1 MWRYLHSVR
10 CTIGLWVILAGGLFF
25 LPAAAVAALAAQ
37 WAPTAAVASGDAGWT
52 DFDPE
57 ALTPLPRD
65 PAGGLI
71 VRVSPGPEGWP
82 APPWVLSVVRPP
94 LGEVSLRING
104 QLIDRRDFVPT
115 GNEPLAGSG
124 RHGFLLRD
132 ALPADAQVEL
142 LFGPHRSPLVLSLFR
157 AQTLA
162 DYQRSDAGW
171 TALVATCLALMVA
184 TGVLALAFALA
195 FREPALAQHAAFGLL
210 AALAV
215 GLKSGFLFEPV
226 GALFLAPQLSLWG
239 RGSEV
244 FSALFMSLFTLRFTQ
259 AWAAAP
265 RWSQGVR
272 GLAWTMVVTGI
283 AVTIWR
289 DLSSMKGLLAVH
301 ALLALAL
308 VPATWG
314 TVIWQALRRHS
325 GALVLL
331 AAWSPALLLQA
342 VALLQGFGLA
352 STWTWVYPAGLLAA
366 AFEVC
371 LISGVLAVRASRLAS
386 RHRQALQL
394 IDTDPLTGVLSRRA
408 LLRELTQMLKRRDLR
423 LGLMFVDIDH
433 FKQINDQLGH
443 AGGDAV
449 LRSVAAALRQSLPAS
464 ACVGRLGGEEF
475 LVGLP
480 VADPSEAG
488 RLAESLRGQLGQL
501 TLPAS
506 ASRPRLSASIG
517 VAVGAA
523 DEPLDALIDRA
534 DQAMYRAKQA
544 GRDRVVCDI
553 AA

>member
-1 MWRYLHSVR
+1 MVVLIQVLTGALCMAPGW
-10 CTIGLWVILAGGLFF
+10 
-25 LPAAAVAALAAQ
+25 AVAALEGQ
-37 WAPTAAVASGDAGWT
+37 WLAPAKLVEADPPWTA
-52 DFDPE
+52 FDPQV
-57 ALTPLPRD
+57 LTPLPRD
-65 PAGGLI
+65 PAAGLL
-71 VRVSPGPEGWP
+71 VRLTPGPEGWP

-104 QLIDRRDFVPT
+104 QAVDHRDFVPS
-115 GNEPLAGSG
+115 GHEPLAGSG
-124 RHGFLLRD
+124 RHGFLVRD

-162 DYQRSDAGW
+162 DYQRTDAGW

-239 RGSEV
+239 RGSELL
-244 FSALFMSLFTLRFTQ
+244 SALFMSLFTLRFTQ

-272 GLAWTMVVTGI
+272 ALAWAMVITGI

-289 DLSSMKGLLAVH
+289 DLGAMKGLLVVH

-314 TVIWQALRRHS
+314 TVIWRALRRHP

-342 VALLQGFGLA
+342 IALLQGFGLA
-352 STWTWVYPAGLLAA
+352 SAWTWVYPAGLLAA

-371 LISGVLAVRASRLAS
+371 LISGLLAVRAGRLAS

-408 LLRELTQMLKRRDLR
+408 LLRELRHMQNRQDLR
-423 LGLMFVDIDH
+423 LHLGLMFVDIDH
-433 FKQINDQLGH
+433 FKQINDRLGH

-449 LRSVAAALRQSLPAS
+449 LRSVAAVLLQGLPAS
-464 ACVGRLGGEEF
+464 ACIGRLGGEEF

-480 VADPSEAG
+480 VADLSEAG
-488 RLAESLRGQLGQL
+488 RMAESLRGQLGQL
-501 TLPAS
+501 TLPAPD
-506 ASRPRLSASIG
+506 SRSRLSASIG
-517 VAVGAA
+517 VAVGTA
-523 DEPLDALIDRA
+523 DEPLEALIDRA
-534 DQAMYRAKQA
+534 DQAMYRAKQT